1 MAGVFDPATGEMI
14 QDELGREVPDSMP
27 MEVPLGMKRPESLAE
42 QVQRLV
48 RNSVSA
54 YAEIHGQETFAE
66 ADDLELDDEFDPY
79 TPYETQFDPVLGRDL
94 TPADFLDADRRQA
107 IREEYLELERNR
119 IRSEERQ
126 DAIDEVYK
134 KSRRLKR
141 EAAEGAAP
149 SSSQA
154 KPAPAEP
161 QTGG

>member
-14 QDELGREVPDSMP
+14 QDELGREVPDSLP

-48 RNSVSA
+48 RNSISA
-54 YAEIHGQETFAE
+54 HAEIHGQETFAE